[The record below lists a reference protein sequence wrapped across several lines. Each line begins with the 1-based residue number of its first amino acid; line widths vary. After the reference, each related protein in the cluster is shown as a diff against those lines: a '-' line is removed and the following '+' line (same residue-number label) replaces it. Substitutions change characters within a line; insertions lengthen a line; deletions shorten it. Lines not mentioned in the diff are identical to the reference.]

1 MAIKKS
7 RMLTMEPRLTENQEK
22 LGSITRLKSQFLLV
36 TRPAENAAQKR
47 GDLSRFNPTL
57 AVNLH
62 CCQNFIHLQST
73 APLMQI
79 NKTFSVFLLLPLPA
93 LYFTLDVNRSSL
105 ISLINDYSCYS
116 LTAQESVFFLLHI
129 ALAKVIK
136 NVANLGISPN

>member
-62 CCQNFIHLQST
+62 CCQNFIHL
-73 APLMQI
+73 
-79 NKTFSVFLLLPLPA
+79 
-93 LYFTLDVNRSSL
+93 
-105 ISLINDYSCYS
+105 
-116 LTAQESVFFLLHI
+116 
-129 ALAKVIK
+129 
-136 NVANLGISPN
+136 